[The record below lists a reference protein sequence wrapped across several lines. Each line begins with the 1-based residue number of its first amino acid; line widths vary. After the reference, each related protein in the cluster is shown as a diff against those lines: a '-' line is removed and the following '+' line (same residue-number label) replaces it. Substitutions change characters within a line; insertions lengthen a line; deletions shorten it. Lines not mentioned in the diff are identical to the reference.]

1 MEIAMRS
8 ISLNEA
14 KTHFSAIISG
24 VEHRGERVI
33 IMKHGVA
40 VAEIKPLGHEK
51 RTETHA
57 DLRDIQIKY
66 DPVAP
71 TAEEWPDA

>member
-1 MEIAMRS
+1 MEDGMRQF
-8 ISLNEA
+8 SLNEA

-40 VAEIKPLGHEK
+40 VAEIKPLEHEK

-57 DLRDIQIKY
+57 DLREIQINY

-71 TAEEWPDA
+71 TAEEWFDA